1 MDTFP
6 SDFVQILPPEV
17 TEMIFANLAA
27 DEIYSSLL
35 TSKKWLNFIDNDSV
49 IWKRLCQHF
58 DEEDI
63 QEDLAKGLTWKNVF
77 LNNFGVKGCIRSWI
91 KGRFSNFE
99 TFDELACRNVITV
112 IDVETWGI
120 ILEAELKRN

>member
-17 TEMIFANLAA
+17 AEMIFTNLAA

-35 TSKKWLNFIDNDSV
+35 TSKKWQNFIDNDSV

-91 KGRFSNFE
+91 KGRFSNFG
-99 TFDELACRNVITV
+99 TYDELACRNVITV